1 MNALVQYT
9 LLTKADAFN
18 TILAVFMNI
27 FFIFALGALWMRTY
41 QIRSELPK
49 NDRRVH
55 SLDKAEAVVQL
66 PLTSE
71 KEN

>member
-1 MNALVQYT
+1 MYK

-18 TILAVFMNI
+18 IILAIFMNI

-55 SLDKAEAVVQL
+55 SLDKAEALVQL
-66 PLTSE
+66 PLASD
-71 KEN
+71 KGN